1 MPDAETAARN
11 QLLLHRFISGL
22 PTHIGKQLCEM
33 GEVNDL
39 DRVLEW
45 AKLLMTIEE
54 PQKIAAVQTS
64 EVQELR
70 EQVSILTEQVAAL
83 SIRQQSKRPATVVCY
98 KCQQPGHLQ
107 RNCPLAKRCIYMGS
121 WATLLERKLPWDV
134 PEEAG
139 ASQELSPTKSAG
151 IVAAAVQ
158 PSAAVT
164 RGVLDSKEVNM
175 MLDSGSSI
183 SRIEESVVVSLRTKT
198 STTPSSLKLVSAA
211 DKDIPTLR
219 CITLP
224 IQLGTLQVNHSLV
237 IVRSLINPV
246 ILGLDF
252 LHKHR
257 IIIDFSSNP
266 IKVSI
271 PDTSD
276 LNSEDFISLFD
287 ATRTSKAKICTI
299 ELLKAPTQEAI
310 DDCVVPLFVDSLDN
324 EYDMPS
330 CVVPILL
337 PLLQQYKS
345 LFWTSPS
352 STTVVEHFIPT
363 TGAPVKVPP
372 RKIPA
377 YYRLDVEKQIQI
389 MLNEGIIEECSSPWL
404 APAVFVHKKTGDIR
418 ICILIKEQLRM
429 LTYYLVLMRYKTTLL
444 DLLFSLP

>member
-1 MPDAETAARN
+1 MCV
-11 QLLLHRFISGL
+11 ISASSQAIYKG
-22 PTHIGKQLCEM
+22 T
-33 GEVNDL
+33 V
-39 DRVLEW
+39 
-45 AKLLMTIEE
+45 
-54 PQKIAAVQTS
+54 PQ
-64 EVQELR
+64 
-70 EQVSILTEQVAAL
+70 
-83 SIRQQSKRPATVVCY
+83 
-98 KCQQPGHLQ
+98 Q
-107 RNCPLAKRCIYMGS
+107 RGAIYVGS
-121 WATLLERKLPWDV
+121 WATLLKRKLPRDV
-134 PEEAG
+134 PEEAV

-151 IVAAAVQ
+151 VVAAAVQ

-175 MLDSGSSI
+175 MLESSI
-183 SRIEESVVVSLRTKT
+183 SLIEESVAVNLRTKT
-198 STTPSSLKLVSAA
+198 NTTPSSLKLVSAA

-237 IVRSLINPV
+237 IVHSLINPV

-287 ATRTSKAKICTI
+287 ATRKSKAKICTI

-330 CVVPILL
+330 CVVSTLL
-337 PLLQQYKS
+337 PLLEQYKS
-345 LFWTSPS
+345 LFRTSPC
-352 STTVVEHFIPT
+352 STTVAEHFIPT
-363 TGAPVKVPP
+363 TGAPVKVTPH
-372 RKIPA
+372 KIPA
-377 YYRLDVEKQIQI
+377 NYHLDVERQIQI

-404 APAVFVHKKTGDIR
+404 APAVFVRKKMGDIR
-418 ICILIKEQLRM
+418 ICILIKEQLRT
-429 LTYYLVLMRYKTTLL
+429 LTHYLVLMRYKTTLL
-444 DLLFSLP
+444 DLLFFLP